1 MIVVIQRVL
10 NSKCIINEKLFSE
23 IDKGIVAFI
32 AIEKDDK
39 EEDYDY
45 CIKKILNL
53 RIFENEENKFDKS
66 IIDINGEIMV
76 ISQFTLAGT
85 IHKGNRPSFDNAM
98 EPSKANIEF
107 EKFLNKLKEKY
118 NKIKVGIFGEFMLID
133 LKNIGPVTFIIDSK
147 KRL

>member
-45 CIKKILNL
+45 CIKK
-53 RIFENEENKFDKS
+53 
-66 IIDINGEIMV
+66 
-76 ISQFTLAGT
+76 
-85 IHKGNRPSFDNAM
+85 
-98 EPSKANIEF
+98 
-107 EKFLNKLKEKY
+107 Y
-118 NKIKVGIFGEFMLID
+118 
-133 LKNIGPVTFIIDSK
+133 
-147 KRL
+147 